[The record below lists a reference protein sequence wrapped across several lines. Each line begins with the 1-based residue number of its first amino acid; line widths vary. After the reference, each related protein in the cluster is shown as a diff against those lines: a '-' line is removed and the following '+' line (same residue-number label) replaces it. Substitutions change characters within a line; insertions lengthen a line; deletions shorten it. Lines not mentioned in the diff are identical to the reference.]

1 MFSDGYANAAIGPA
15 NTMLGILY
23 PGLMKKRHN
32 KELVGAMGFAG
43 MVVGQLFFGWFSDK
57 IGRKLGMFICTGMI
71 FLFSLLAACSA
82 GTPQTTVSLLIAWRF
97 LNGK

>member
-1 MFSDGYANAAIGPA
+1 
-15 NTMLGILY
+15 MLEKLY
-23 PGLMKKRHN
+23 PDVMGSHQN

-57 IGRKLGMFICTGMI
+57 IGRRLGMFICTGMI
-71 FLFSLLAACSA
+71 FLFSLLSAFAA
-82 GTPQTTVSLLIAWRF
+82 GPPQTLISLIIAWRF